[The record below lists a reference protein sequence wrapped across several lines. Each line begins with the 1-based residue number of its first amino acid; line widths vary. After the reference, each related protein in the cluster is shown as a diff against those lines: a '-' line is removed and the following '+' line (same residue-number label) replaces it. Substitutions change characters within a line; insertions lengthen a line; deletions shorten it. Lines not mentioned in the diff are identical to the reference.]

1 MKYVS
6 KGNNKKQI
14 TNLWMDSIRTFDLL
28 HIDIYGP
35 FNIKS
40 IGEAKYVITFINYK
54 SMMMWIKT
62 FRN

>member
-1 MKYVS
+1 
-6 KGNNKKQI
+6 
-14 TNLWMDSIRTFDLL
+14 MDSIRTFDLL